1 MSRKLPKAVG
11 RTMGEMRGT
20 GAPGAGDAK
29 IGDKLGDKI
38 ADGKAAKDKAASR
51 EAESDPVDEVVAPAL
66 APASMAAV
74 PPHRDRA
81 QLIVERYAAY
91 AAAGGLIPIP
101 FAGPVGVG
109 LIVLH
114 MLKKL
119 AEEYGV
125 PFQYDQARPIVA
137 SLMAA
142 ATPVVAGGLTTA
154 ALSRVVPGANL
165 YGVAVFSLTA
175 MTTTRVLGGIF
186 LDHFEQG
193 GSLVDLAA

>member
-11 RTMGEMRGT
+11 RTMGEMRGASAARDDDAEVAE
-20 GAPGAGDAK
+20 GKSAKAEPAPPDAG
-29 IGDKLGDKI
+29 
-38 ADGKAAKDKAASR
+38 
-51 EAESDPVDEVVAPAL
+51 SDPIDEVIAPAL
-66 APASMAAV
+66 APSVSSALV
-74 PPHRDRA
+74 PSHRDRG

-119 AEEYGV
+119 AEEYSV
-125 PFQYDQARPIVA
+125 PFQYDHARPIVA

-165 YGVAVFSLTA
+165 YGIAVFSLTA

-193 GSLVDLAA
+193 GNLADLGA

>member
-20 GAPGAGDAK
+20 GA
-29 IGDKLGDKI
+29 
-38 ADGKAAKDKAASR
+38 ADGDDAQVAEGKSVKAKAAPADAG
-51 EAESDPVDEVVAPAL
+51 SDAVDEVIAPAL
-66 APASMAAV
+66 VPGVSSAV
-74 PPHRDRA
+74 VPSHRQRG

-119 AEEYGV
+119 AEEYSV

-142 ATPVVAGGLTTA
+142 AAPVVAGGLTTA

-193 GSLVDLAA
+193 GSLADLGA